1 MISLNPL
8 DELQVGQDFILF
20 TLQSFKNLFD
30 KFILL
35 GWGHQINW
43 LGYFNKEWIAAR
55 LTLWI
60 HPHIPNI
67 YLTTDK

>member
-1 MISLNPL
+1 MISLIPL
-8 DELQVGQDFILF
+8 GELQVGQGFILF
-20 TLQSFKNLFD
+20 ALQSPKNLFD

-35 GWGHQINW
+35 RWSHQSNW
-43 LGYFNKEWIAAR
+43 LGYFNKEWIVAR